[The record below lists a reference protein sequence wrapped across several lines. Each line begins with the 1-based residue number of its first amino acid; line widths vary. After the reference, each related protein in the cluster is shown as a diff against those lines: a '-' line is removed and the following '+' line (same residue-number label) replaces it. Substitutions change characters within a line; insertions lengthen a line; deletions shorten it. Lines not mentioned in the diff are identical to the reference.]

1 MPQQVG
7 PPRSAGWF
15 TYAPSRSMTA
25 SISLSAS
32 TMAQSPETKGAPNAR
47 RQGAAKLLSGIG
59 SPRFADRGKAREGKS
74 VVEGKRV
81 SVRVE
86 LGGQRSI
93 KKTHLTL
100 KHDLVI
106 IPIQP

>member
-59 SPRFADRGKAREGKS
+59 SPRFADRGKAR
-74 VVEGKRV
+74 R
-81 SVRVE
+81 
-86 LGGQRSI
+86 GGQKSRSEEHTSELQSLMRI
-93 KKTHLTL
+93 SYAVFGLKQKK
-100 KHDLVI
+100 
-106 IPIQP
+106 